1 MGTGDYVCITVRG
14 RAPWGFL
21 LRQSDAEPHHPLQ
34 VYQVETNSH
43 ASLAGLCENDELL
56 SVNGEP
62 CSTLNLSEA
71 IALIEDSTDCLQLL
85 VKRCCSHPQES
96 YQSVSPTL
104 QIPSPYQD
112 SREIYISESQDEA
125 YYGET
130 DSEAE
135 CPGGAPMVRT
145 QFCITAPKDKV
156 GPDSVEGGDPK
167 LAITPG
173 SMVEL
178 QLSLSKTTLEDTHC
192 ASLGCARGVEGVFH
206 HKTNNEN
213 DNSGAPSDPGC
224 SFFIPRHDRKP
235 LAQRGVLVSSPCAL
249 QGQVEVVV
257 QSSGRGSGTER
268 VGACGAEEGTSER
281 LDSSEGEGGQTEEAH
296 VTTVSFGIASEEG
309 DSESEREQ
317 SKPNKHRARHAR
329 LRRSESLSEKQVKE
343 AKSKCK
349 RIALLL
355 TAAAPNPNNK
365 GLLMFKKHRQ
375 RAKQY
380 TIVSYG
386 TGDNEPEFED
396 EEAEEDNRET
406 HAVEV
411 TVLATSEAELDED
424 FFTNPPGHKSI
435 VTFDWDTG
443 LLEIERKINSK
454 EDMNTL
460 PETKGKGALMFAQ
473 RRQRMDEIA
482 AEHEEMRRKGI
493 PVEGVQEVENH
504 YQQVEPQSYIQAA
517 ESQNYMDVNAPHP
530 HQHQHYQQYQE
541 QYYQHQQ
548 QQQYEEYHQHMQYQQ
563 QQEYQQQQYR
573 QHQPYQEQQQLQQSS
588 HHLNGMS
595 SHQTT
600 VTQSSVMNRSAKPFS
615 VENRAA
621 APFTPSANQEQ
632 SSYSV
637 GQGEQIASRDERIS
651 VPAIKTGVLQD
662 KRRNKAKPMFTFKE
676 PPKVSPNPEL
686 LNLLNRGD
694 RKAGFESGPEEDYL
708 SLGAEAC
715 NFLQSPKSKHK
726 IPPPVAPKPHI
737 NPASPPW
744 SPQPEIASQ
753 QFPQHAENNV
763 PATAGVPGPEADP
776 APNIESSAIPEQEP
790 SPTPAPERQEAL
802 TKSPSQQQQETIN
815 AWGTSEPQIQP
826 DQQPETWHVNQS
838 QQQMNNPIQ
847 PPQAHAKPDP
857 SVSSWGPSPTQAQQQ
872 PPMSAWGL
880 SEVQSQPHAQSQM
893 QPVWVKQPQV
903 ISDVQPSTIIQTKS
917 QSQPLWVTQSPPQAL
932 NPPQPQ
938 PQINSWATA
947 QTQSPPQPPWTQ
959 SQMPTQP
966 PVSTWSQD
974 LNQTQGEV
982 PWSHQQQQSQ
992 QLPSW
997 TGPQQSPQNPWAQP
1011 QSQPQPLALNQ
1022 HQAPTKPPVSAWTQP
1037 QSPVQAQPPW
1047 VQQAHPPPQSPP
1059 QMQQSQGPWPPQSQ
1073 WAQQPHEHPQQMMNS
1088 WVPEQNQ
1095 MQPPWTQP
1103 QLPAQTQPSWSQQP
1117 QRQAP
1122 PPSQTQTLLSA
1133 WTPRPQQGPVSITSP
1148 AETQKMPQPVKPWSP
1163 PKNTHPTPPQRMHS
1177 YTVGTKLPSPSPMS
1191 NTASLSGMGSA
1202 FEMPA
1207 LRGKGAE
1214 LFAKRQSRMEKY
1226 VVDSAS
1232 VQANKARPS
1241 SPSPSLPTSWKYSTT
1256 CRAPPPLTY
1265 NPIQSPSYPPGAIKQ
1280 PPSSSPSLKN
1290 KNKGKEKDKPA
1301 PKPLHV
1307 LDVMKHQ
1314 PYQLNASLFTYG
1326 PAAEKLAAE
1335 KEAAEKFA
1343 AQKAAEAQAQAQA
1356 QAQTHIQAG
1365 GPANLNQHLSYDQS
1379 PASYGFI
1386 PQHPQPPQLHYGM
1399 SGPSTAMHD
1408 DPYHHTPPNNYQ
1420 PCPNPYQQAPYQ
1432 QIYSPQQVYQQ
1443 SPSSPYQ
1450 QASRSPYQQPP
1461 PYEAGPSAPY
1471 SAVLTPCYQPAS
1483 SSYVVHTFPVAAR
1496 ADSTSGSSILTAPKP
1511 KFSANKS
1518 AAQVWKPSAPERVE
1532 K

>member
-21 LRQSDAEPHHPLQ
+21 LRQSDAEPHHPL
-34 VYQVETNSH
+34 QVETNSH

-85 VKRCCSHPQES
+85 VK
-96 YQSVSPTL
+96 
-104 QIPSPYQD
+104 
-112 SREIYISESQDEA
+112 REIYISESQDEA

-493 PVEGVQEVENH
+493 P
-504 YQQVEPQSYIQAA
+504 
-517 ESQNYMDVNAPHP
+517 
-530 HQHQHYQQYQE
+530 
-541 QYYQHQQ
+541 
-548 QQQYEEYHQHMQYQQ
+548 
-563 QQEYQQQQYR
+563 EYQQQQYR

-744 SPQPEIASQ
+744 SPQPEI
-753 QFPQHAENNV
+753 
-763 PATAGVPGPEADP
+763 
-776 APNIESSAIPEQEP
+776 
-790 SPTPAPERQEAL
+790 
-802 TKSPSQQQQETIN
+802 
-815 AWGTSEPQIQP
+815 
-826 DQQPETWHVNQS
+826 
-838 QQQMNNPIQ
+838 
-847 PPQAHAKPDP
+847 
-857 SVSSWGPSPTQAQQQ
+857 
-872 PPMSAWGL
+872 
-880 SEVQSQPHAQSQM
+880 
-893 QPVWVKQPQV
+893 
-903 ISDVQPSTIIQTKS
+903 
-917 QSQPLWVTQSPPQAL
+917 
-932 NPPQPQ
+932 
-938 PQINSWATA
+938 
-947 QTQSPPQPPWTQ
+947 
-959 SQMPTQP
+959 
-966 PVSTWSQD
+966 
-974 LNQTQGEV
+974 
-982 PWSHQQQQSQ
+982 
-992 QLPSW
+992 
-997 TGPQQSPQNPWAQP
+997 
-1011 QSQPQPLALNQ
+1011 
-1022 HQAPTKPPVSAWTQP
+1022 
-1037 QSPVQAQPPW
+1037 
-1047 VQQAHPPPQSPP
+1047 
-1059 QMQQSQGPWPPQSQ
+1059 
-1073 WAQQPHEHPQQMMNS
+1073 
-1088 WVPEQNQ
+1088 
-1095 MQPPWTQP
+1095 
-1103 QLPAQTQPSWSQQP
+1103 
-1117 QRQAP
+1117 
-1122 PPSQTQTLLSA
+1122 
-1133 WTPRPQQGPVSITSP
+1133 
-1148 AETQKMPQPVKPWSP
+1148 PVKPWSP

-1356 QAQTHIQAG
+1356 QAQTHIQALG
-1365 GPANLNQHLSYDQS
+1365 RSSSLSPPIRLSPLGLSSRSASVSPRPSSHITYSSRTTERQAFWVEKSRKPPTPWEAASRHPLGLVDEAFAPHDMQQSLASSLRSAVHRKLLPEPPLEWKAKGAHVPRPKSQGWSTSRAPLPFFS
-1379 PASYGFI
+1379 PAK
-1386 PQHPQPPQLHYGM
+1386 
-1399 SGPSTAMHD
+1399 STA
-1408 DPYHHTPPNNYQ
+1408 
-1420 PCPNPYQQAPYQ
+1420 
-1432 QIYSPQQVYQQ
+1432 
-1443 SPSSPYQ
+1443 
-1450 QASRSPYQQPP
+1450 
-1461 PYEAGPSAPY
+1461 
-1471 SAVLTPCYQPAS
+1471 
-1483 SSYVVHTFPVAAR
+1483 
-1496 ADSTSGSSILTAPKP
+1496 
-1511 KFSANKS
+1511 
-1518 AAQVWKPSAPERVE
+1518 SAPEASMLYGPPLGQFQPPRSITE
-1532 K
+1532 ANLFASQAGQGSGRFPGQSGNRAMYSSTWRR